1 MTFTCF
7 TEGRHGGSQSR
18 KQNTVPAAPFLAAHD
33 NDCAPRGREKGPLE
47 ELVQRALHGYESFSG
62 RLGPQA
68 AKNLPAGGGSL
79 PPRRPHC
86 AARSSAAGSEGRLRR
101 REDPPRG
108 IASKHQK
115 RGVSPPSCCCAT
127 SSRVWVFLCVL
138 VLVPY
143 ERQITRRHKFRHN
156 YPS

>member
-18 KQNTVPAAPFLAAHD
+18 KQNTVPAAPFLAARD

-86 AARSSAAGSEGRLRR
+86 AARSSAAGSGPPGGDQPCNAKKLGVAATKLRNQAGPGSSEFLDLVYVEFLVR
-101 REDPPRG
+101 GCLVRE
-108 IASKHQK
+108 S
-115 RGVSPPSCCCAT
+115 
-127 SSRVWVFLCVL
+127 LL
-138 VLVPY
+138 
-143 ERQITRRHKFRHN
+143 
-156 YPS
+156 